1 LHAGILPGQDLP
13 SVRPDLEATPPIS
26 PPRSKKYRSTSHV
39 QGLDAVLDIAWAM
52 MPSFVESKQWHPV
65 SFDQG
70 GRVYQ
75 YSLFFQTFLEDI
87 SGNAEASFN
96 RAISVSVSAD
106 IQTFRAASQSLAGSL
121 EESASALAQSL
132 NSTFRVNRKIQPH
145 QGLPVSLR

>member
-1 LHAGILPGQDLP
+1 
-13 SVRPDLEATPPIS
+13 
-26 PPRSKKYRSTSHV
+26 
-39 QGLDAVLDIAWAM
+39 VLDIAWAM
-52 MPSFVESKQWHPV
+52 MPSFVESKQWYPV

-106 IQTFRAASQSLAGSL
+106 IQTFRAASQSLGGSL
-121 EESASALAQSL
+121 GESASDLAQSQ
-132 NSTFRVNRKIQPH
+132 NSTFRVNRKI
-145 QGLPVSLR
+145 